1 MLTRRRFILPAFDL
15 ATDRLTPIVQPA
27 TPSPR
32 AFMERALELARLGA
46 MRNEGT
52 PYGCVIV
59 KDNRIAGEGW
69 NRATVRRD
77 GTAHAEIEAIQEA
90 CRREQR
96 RDLSG
101 YEMYTNGR
109 RPCPMCE
116 TAAYWARIDRIF
128 TAVDSSDA
136 ITDRGAPKYG
146 GC

>member
-1 MLTRRRFILPAFDL
+1 MLTRRRFLVPAFDPV
-15 ATDRLTPIVQPA
+15 TDRLTPIEQPE

-32 AFMERALELARLGA
+32 AFMARALELARLGSR
-46 MRNEGT
+46 RNEGT

-69 NRATVRRD
+69 NRASVRHD
-77 GTAHAEIEAIQEA
+77 ATAHAEIEAIQEA

-96 RDLSG
+96 RDLAG
-101 YEMYTNGR
+101 YVMYTNGG

-128 TAVDSSDA
+128 TAVSSPDE